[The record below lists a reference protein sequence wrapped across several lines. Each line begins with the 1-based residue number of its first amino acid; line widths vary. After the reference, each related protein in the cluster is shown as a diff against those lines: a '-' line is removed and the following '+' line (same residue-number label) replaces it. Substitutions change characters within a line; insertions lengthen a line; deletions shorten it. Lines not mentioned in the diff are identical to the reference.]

1 MEGLDTPKSHTLRGQ
16 PTFHL
21 LSDDFRL
28 VMIIFDN

>member
-1 MEGLDTPKSHTLRGQ
+1 MEGLDPHPSHTLRDQ